1 MQTQSSEF
9 ASTTSQLH
17 KAPCLD
23 VLKAW
28 SGAVAAGVGGE
39 LESPTSTL
47 SSAAGAGAAE
57 GSTAYVEFVTNS
69 SGGSSEGGLMKEE
82 GEEEWKQLAEYGDRV
97 AAALPETAAFPAA
110 AAWGAESE
118 HVPSG
123 NFVEKFTDLL
133 LSTSSGDRRFSD
145 DGGESDNG
153 SGSGGSGGEGGGDY
167 YEDNKNYWNSILNL
181 VNASPSDSPIF

>member
-1 MQTQSSEF
+1 M
-9 ASTTSQLH
+9 
-17 KAPCLD
+17 
-23 VLKAW
+23 LKAW
-28 SGAVAAGVGGE
+28 NGGWTKTNEAAAAASGSVSVAGIGGE

-47 SSAAGAGAAE
+47 SSAAGIGESSAAFI
-57 GSTAYVEFVTNS
+57 EFVRNS
-69 SGGSSEGGLMKEE
+69 SGSCDGGIMKEE
-82 GEEEWKQLAEYGDRV
+82 SEEEWKHLAEYTDRIGNSTPFPSV
-97 AAALPETAAFPAA
+97 LQETTTFPS
-110 AAWGAESE
+110 AWEASESMRASSE

-133 LSTSSGDRRFSD
+133 LSTSSGDRRFSE

-153 SGSGGSGGEGGGDY
+153 SGSGGGGGEGGDY